1 MSERKQKIIK
11 NMLNVSMAIFVVY
24 MILGLVICLQPQIFL
39 KSMFGYGEMI
49 LENGV
54 LNFYQIGEFIVIGII
69 FTLLW
74 FFTKKKIFAQSGNPT
89 GLGIL
94 NTIMAVS
101 VCVIIPFVVTLLSY
115 SYGYTVIFLQSETKY
130 AFFTG
135 ISDLVN
141 YIEPLLFIPV
151 TIFLCAYI
159 VYWVELVCNKK

>member
-1 MSERKQKIIK
+1 
-11 NMLNVSMAIFVVY
+11 
-24 MILGLVICLQPQIFL
+24 
-39 KSMFGYGEMI
+39 MFGYGEMI

-115 SYGYTVIFLQSETKY
+115 SYGYTVIFPQSETKY

-159 VYWVELVCNKK
+159 VYWVEVVCNKK